1 MDATAKA
8 MFEDALV
15 WDAHSCLPLK
25 PGIDVDVLKRHRAAG
40 IDYVSINVGMD
51 FNPWPDCVRVL
62 AAFRAHLQRHPE
74 TYVLVDTAADVR
86 RAKREG
92 KLAVAFDLEGSDML
106 DGDLDMLR
114 LYRDLGVRQ
123 IHFAYNRDNKV
134 GGGCHGADVGLT
146 EFGRRLVTEV
156 NAVGLIMDCSHTG
169 HRSSLEIMEVSAKPV
184 VFSHTCARALK
195 DHPRNVRDDQID
207 ACAAT
212 GGVVGITGIGVF
224 LGANRTDTDL
234 VLDHMDY
241 VANRVGPAH
250 VGVGLDFEFLRGISD
265 TPPGLV
271 SGDWWPA
278 QHYGGAGLG
287 AVKFVQP
294 EQMSEIAEGLV
305 RRGWTE
311 DDAKGVLG
319 GNFLRVAEA
328 TWRA

>member
-8 MFEDALV
+8 IFDQALV

-51 FNPWPDCVRVL
+51 FNPWSDCVRLL

-74 TYVLVDTAADVR
+74 AYVLVDTVADIA
-86 RAKREG
+86 RAKRDG
-92 KLAVAFDLEGSDML
+92 KLAVGFDLEGSDML

-123 IHFAYNRDNKV
+123 IHFAYNRDNAV

-146 EFGRRLVTEV
+146 EFGRRLVAEV
-156 NAVGLIMDCSHTG
+156 NAVGLIMDCAHTG
-169 HRSSLEIMEVSAKPV
+169 HRSSLEIMALSEKPV
-184 VFSHTCARALK
+184 VFSHTCVRALK
-195 DHPRNVRDDQID
+195 DHPRNVMDDQID
-207 ACAAT
+207 ACART

-234 VLDHMDY
+234 VLDHIDY

-250 VGVGLDFEFLRGISD
+250 VGLGLDFEFLRGVDD

-271 SGDWWPA
+271 KGDWWPA
-278 QHYGGAGLG
+278 EHYGGAGLG

-294 EQMSEIAEGLV
+294 EQMREIAEGLV
-305 RRGWTE
+305 RRGYA
-311 DDAKGVLG
+311 DDDVKGILG
-319 GNFLRVAEA
+319 GNFLRVATA
-328 TWRA
+328 TWRE